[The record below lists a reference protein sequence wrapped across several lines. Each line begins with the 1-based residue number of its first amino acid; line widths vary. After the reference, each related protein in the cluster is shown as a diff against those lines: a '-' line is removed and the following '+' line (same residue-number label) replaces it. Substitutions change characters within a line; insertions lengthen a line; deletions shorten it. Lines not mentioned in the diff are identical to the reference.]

1 MVPESNEG
9 LYQIY
14 LDVYSNPLVL
24 VIVDSDGFGYAH
36 GSIGMVELPQAQLG
50 QNMAYCETLIHERHA
65 FQGTSYCG
73 VKRYAIDDDS
83 DLLAI
88 L

>member
-1 MVPESNEG
+1 
-9 LYQIY
+9 
-14 LDVYSNPLVL
+14 
-24 VIVDSDGFGYAH
+24 
-36 GSIGMVELPQAQLG
+36 MVELPQAQLG